1 VNNSQ
6 KLDIILEKK
15 CVSKIVNNKKCLPK
29 SWTRDAWR
37 SLFSTIFQ
45 TFGPIWQIGWMS
57 LGGIW
62 CIIWPNYYHPFWHC
76 KSVVHNF
83 HHSVF
88 FLQLTL
94 HFQSNPNI
102 SQTLA
107 VKNLEIAIGGLGKLI
122 FQKQI
127 IFRKFYM
134 VIEIENFVSLLWKTS
149 QLAELP

>member
-1 VNNSQ
+1 MFQ
-6 KLDIILEKK
+6 KLSITKNVCQNHGLGTPDEAFFQQYSKLLGQFGRLAECLWGVSGVLFGQTITTHFGTASPLSII
-15 CVSKIVNNKKCLPK
+15 
-29 SWTRDAWR
+29 
-37 SLFSTIFQ
+37 F
-45 TFGPIWQIGWMS
+45 
-57 LGGIW
+57 
-62 CIIWPNYYHPFWHC
+62 IIQF
-76 KSVVHNF
+76 
-83 HHSVF
+83 F

-134 VIEIENFVSLLWKTS
+134 VIEIENFVSLL
-149 QLAELP
+149 